1 MSSSAL
7 QEHLRRVGEH
17 LILFPHQAQACLRH
31 VGGVEQQMKGVNY
44 VEPVEFSLRRYSLEA
59 LSPPLALTA
68 AFWPHL
74 PTLAVYFIIM
84 IDKVVKV
91 PVML

>member
-1 MSSSAL
+1 MSDS
-7 QEHLRRVGEH
+7 RRKFADVLAYFKNFQHGRWQK
-17 LILFPHQAQACLRH
+17 FAQKTHANAY
-31 VGGVEQQMKGVNY
+31 VNTPY
-44 VEPVEFSLRRYSLEA
+44 VEPVEFSPQRYSLEA

-84 IDKVVKV
+84 MDEVVKV